1 MREFSEQTLTEAVID
16 RFENTPD
23 PRLKKVMT
31 SLVRYLHDFIRD
43 AEPTFDEWLAGINF
57 LTRTGHM
64 STDKRQEFILLS
76 DTLGVSMLVDAI
88 NHRNRDGATET
99 TVLGPFYVQGA
110 PEMPLGANVSGGLK
124 GEPLFAEGT
133 VSSPDGQPLLNAAVD
148 VWQSDADGF
157 YDVQYADRTEAGL
170 RGRLHTNSN
179 GRFYFWSVMP
189 TSYPIPNDG
198 PVGDMLKATKRHPYR
213 PAHLH
218 FLIAAEGYET
228 LITHLFVAGDQYL
241 DSDAVFGVKR
251 SLIRTYTRE
260 AAGEA
265 PDGRKM
271 TTPWW
276 RLHNDFRLKRA
287 EPPAIQGDR

>member
-31 SLVRYLHDFIRD
+31 SLVRHLHDFIRD
-43 AEPTFDEWLAGINF
+43 VEPTFDEWLAGINF

-99 TVLGPFYVQGA
+99 TVLGPFYVEGA
-110 PEMPLGANVSGGLK
+110 PEMPLGANVTGGLK

-133 VSSPDGQPLLNAAVD
+133 VFSPDGQPLLNAAVD

-170 RGRLHTNSN
+170 RARLHTNAN

-189 TSYPIPNDG
+189 TSYPIPHDG

-228 LITHLFVAGDQYL
+228 LITHLFVEGDQYL

-260 AAGEA
+260 TAGAA

-276 RLHNDFRLKRA
+276 RLRNDFRLKRA
-287 EPPAIQGDR
+287 EPPAIQGAR

>member
-31 SLVRYLHDFIRD
+31 SLVRHLHDFIRD
-43 AEPTFDEWLAGINF
+43 VEPTFDEWLAGINF

-99 TVLGPFYVQGA
+99 TVLGPFYVEGA
-110 PEMPLGANVSGGLK
+110 PEMPLGANVTGGLK

-157 YDVQYADRTEAGL
+157 YDVQYAGRTEAGL

-276 RLHNDFRLKRA
+276 RLRNDFRLKRA
-287 EPPAIQGDR
+287 EPPAIQAAR

>member
-1 MREFSEQTLTEAVID
+1 MREFSERTLTEAVID

-31 SLVRYLHDFIRD
+31 SLVRHLHDFIRD
-43 AEPTFDEWLAGINF
+43 VEPTFDEWLAGIDF

-88 NHRNRDGATET
+88 NHRHRDGATET
-99 TVLGPFYVQGA
+99 TVLGPFYVEGA
-110 PEMPLGANVSGGLK
+110 PEMPLGANVTGGLK

-189 TSYPIPNDG
+189 TSYPIPHDG

-260 AAGEA
+260 AAGAA

-276 RLHNDFRLKRA
+276 RLRNDFRLKRA
-287 EPPAIQGDR
+287 EPPAIQGAR

>member
-31 SLVRYLHDFIRD
+31 SLVRHLHDFIRD
-43 AEPTFDEWLAGINF
+43 VEPTFDEWLAGIDF

-88 NHRNRDGATET
+88 NHRHRDGATET
-99 TVLGPFYVQGA
+99 TVLGPFYVEGA
-110 PEMPLGANVSGGLK
+110 PEMPLGANVTGGLK

-133 VSSPDGQPLLNAAVD
+133 VFSPDGQPLLNAAVD

-189 TSYPIPNDG
+189 TCYPIPNDG

-260 AAGEA
+260 TAGAA

-276 RLHNDFRLKRA
+276 RLRNDFRLKRA
-287 EPPAIQGDR
+287 QPPAIQGAR

>member
-31 SLVRYLHDFIRD
+31 SLVRHLHDFIRD
-43 AEPTFDEWLAGINF
+43 AEPTFEEWLAGINF

-99 TVLGPFYVQGA
+99 TVLGPFYVEGA
-110 PEMPLGANVSGGLK
+110 PEMPLGANVTGGLK

-228 LITHLFVAGDQYL
+228 LITHLFVEGDQYL

-260 AAGEA
+260 AAGAA

-276 RLHNDFRLKRA
+276 RLRYDFRLKRA
-287 EPPAIQGDR
+287 APPAIQGAA

>member
-1 MREFSEQTLTEAVID
+1 MREFSEQTLTEAVIA

-31 SLVRYLHDFIRD
+31 SLVRHLHDFIRD

-88 NHRNRDGATET
+88 NHRNRNGATET
-99 TVLGPFYVQGA
+99 TVLGPFYVEGA
-110 PEMPLGANVSGGLK
+110 PEMPLGANVTGGLK

-133 VSSPDGQPLLNAAVD
+133 VSSPDGQPLLNATVD

-170 RGRLHTNSN
+170 RARLHTNSN

-228 LITHLFVAGDQYL
+228 LITHLFVEGDQYL

-260 AAGEA
+260 AAGAA

-276 RLHNDFRLKRA
+276 RLRNDFRLKRA
-287 EPPAIQGDR
+287 ERPAIQGAR

>member
-1 MREFSEQTLTEAVID
+1 MREFSEQTLTETVID
-16 RFENTPD
+16 RFEKTPD

-31 SLVRYLHDFIRD
+31 SLVRHLHDFIRD

-99 TVLGPFYVQGA
+99 TVLGPFYVEGA
-110 PEMPLGANVSGGLK
+110 PEMPLGANVTGGLK

-133 VSSPDGQPLLNAAVD
+133 VSSPDGQPLQNAAVD
-148 VWQSDADGF
+148 VWQSDVDGF

-189 TSYPIPNDG
+189 TSYPIPSDG

-228 LITHLFVAGDQYL
+228 LITHLFVEGDQYL

-260 AAGEA
+260 AAGAA

-276 RLHNDFRLKRA
+276 RLRNDFRLKRA
-287 EPPAIQGDR
+287 EPPAIQGAR

>member
-1 MREFSEQTLTEAVID
+1 
-16 RFENTPD
+16 
-23 PRLKKVMT
+23 MT
-31 SLVRYLHDFIRD
+31 SLVRHLHDFIRD

-99 TVLGPFYVQGA
+99 TVLGPFYVEGA
-110 PEMPLGANVSGGLK
+110 PEMPLGANVTGGLK
-124 GEPLFAEGT
+124 GEPLFAEGI

-148 VWQSDADGF
+148 VWQSDAAGF

-260 AAGEA
+260 AAGAA

-276 RLHNDFRLKRA
+276 RLRNDFRLKRA
-287 EPPAIQGDR
+287 EPPAIQGAR

>member
-31 SLVRYLHDFIRD
+31 SLVRHLHDFIRD

-99 TVLGPFYVQGA
+99 TVLGPFYVEGA
-110 PEMPLGANVSGGLK
+110 PEMPLGATVTGGLK

-133 VSSPDGQPLLNAAVD
+133 VSSPDGQPLLNAIVD

-157 YDVQYADRTEAGL
+157 YDVQYADRTDAGL
-170 RGRLHTNSN
+170 RARLHTNSN

-228 LITHLFVAGDQYL
+228 LITHLFVEGDQYL

-260 AAGEA
+260 AAGAA
-265 PDGRKM
+265 PDGRNV

-276 RLHNDFRLKRA
+276 RLRNDFRLKRA
-287 EPPAIQGDR
+287 EPPAIQGAK

>member
-31 SLVRYLHDFIRD
+31 SLVRHLHDFIRD
-43 AEPTFDEWLAGINF
+43 VEPTFDEWLAGIDF

-99 TVLGPFYVQGA
+99 TVLGPFYVEGA
-110 PEMPLGANVSGGLK
+110 PEMPLGANVTGGLK

-133 VSSPDGQPLLNAAVD
+133 VSSPDGQPLANAAVD

-260 AAGEA
+260 AAGAA

-276 RLHNDFRLKRA
+276 RLRNDFRLKRA
-287 EPPAIQGDR
+287 ELPAIQGAR